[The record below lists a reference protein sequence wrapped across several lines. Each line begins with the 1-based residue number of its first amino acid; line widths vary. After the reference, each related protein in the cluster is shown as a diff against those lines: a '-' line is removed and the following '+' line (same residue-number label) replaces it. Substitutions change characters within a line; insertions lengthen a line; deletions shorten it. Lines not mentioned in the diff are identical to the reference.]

1 MRPGQSTSPHSVRGS
16 AARGLLLFLIGVLVG
31 ANAIYFLMVRN
42 ADCDC
47 APATTTLPDPAAI
60 EAGAPPAP
68 AAGVAARAVIP
79 AAEATHAGLPLRV
92 DIRPTRTRSPR
103 PGTDP
108 AAGAPASGAARA
120 APAGTAAAPAATT
133 IGPTGLLLPVSGM
146 TAADLADT
154 FSDRRGTER
163 VHEALDIMAPAG
175 TPVLAVAD
183 GHIEKLFD
191 SANGGLTIYQFE
203 PSGRYVYYYAHLQ
216 RYAAGLEEGD
226 RVRRGQVIGYVGS
239 SGNASPEAPHL
250 HFAIF
255 RLGPEKRWWEGTP
268 INPYAL
274 LGGG

>member
-1 MRPGQSTSPHSVRGS
+1 MRPRQGNPSRSAHGS
-16 AARGLLLFLIGVLVG
+16 AQRGLLLFLVGALVG

-47 APATTTLPDPAAI
+47 APAATAPPDPAAT
-60 EAGAPPAP
+60 GAVVGQAP
-68 AAGVAARAVIP
+68 GTRVAARAVTP
-79 AAEATHAGLPLRV
+79 AAEETHAGLPLRV
-92 DIRPTRTRSPR
+92 EVRPSPGPVRRTAPS
-103 PGTDP
+103 
-108 AAGAPASGAARA
+108 AGAPASGALRT
-120 APAGTAAAPAATT
+120 APSAAAAAATRA
-133 IGPTGLLLPVSGM
+133 GPSGLLLPVSGV

-154 FSDRRGTER
+154 FNDRRGTTH
-163 VHEALDIMAPAG
+163 VHEALDILAPAG

-183 GHIEKLFD
+183 GHVEKLFD

-268 INPYAL
+268 VNPYPL
-274 LGGG
+274 LGGD

>member
-1 MRPGQSTSPHSVRGS
+1 MRRRQDPSFRSARGS
-16 AARGLLLFLIGVLVG
+16 AQRGLLLFLIGALVG

-42 ADCDC
+42 AECDC
-47 APATTTLPDPAAI
+47 APAATVLPDPA
-60 EAGAPPAP
+60 AGAPPAP
-68 AAGVAARAVIP
+68 ASGVAARVATP

-92 DIRPTRTRSPR
+92 DVRPTRTRSPT
-103 PGTDP
+103 G
-108 AAGAPASGAARA
+108 RA
-120 APAGTAAAPAATT
+120 AATARTPSPGAAAPAASAPTPAAT
-133 IGPTGLLLPVSGM
+133 IGPTGLLLPVSGV
-146 TAADLADT
+146 TAAELADT
-154 FSDRRGTER
+154 FTDRRGTDR
-163 VHEALDIMAPAG
+163 LHEALDIMAPAG

-183 GHIEKLFD
+183 GHVEKLFD

-250 HFAIF
+250 HFGIF

-268 INPYAL
+268 VNPYPL

>member
-1 MRPGQSTSPHSVRGS
+1 MRRRPGTPLHRAFPAARGS
-16 AARGLLLFLIGVLVG
+16 ALRSLLLFLIGSLVG
-31 ANAIYFLMVRN
+31 ANALYFLMVRN
-42 ADCDC
+42 DGCEC
-47 APATTTLPDPAAI
+47 APPAAPAQ
-60 EAGAPPAP
+60 ELPGHDDAGAP
-68 AAGVAARAVIP
+68 AGGRAARALTP

-92 DIRPTRTRSPR
+92 DIRPTRAR
-103 PGTDP
+103 P
-108 AAGAPASGAARA
+108 AAARQPAATS
-120 APAGTAAAPAATT
+120 PAAAAPAPAPAPPVT
-133 IGPTGLLLPVSGM
+133 GPTGLLLPVSGV
-146 TAADLADT
+146 TAAELADT
-154 FSDRRGTER
+154 FHDRRGTDR

-216 RYAAGLEEGD
+216 RYAAGLKEGD

-239 SGNASPEAPHL
+239 SGNASPDAPHL

-268 INPYAL
+268 VNPYPL
-274 LGGG
+274 LGGQ